1 MEYNV
6 YHIPSNYTDAGRLF
20 GAFEIR
26 NAVETVLLT
35 VPALFFCLYFLP
47 LPLSPKLITTLV
59 IIVPL
64 GGFGLMGIRDDSLG
78 RWLGSWLR
86 FRKKRRRMTYRGGV
100 KS

>member
-20 GAFEIR
+20 GAFEMR

-47 LPLSPKLITTLV
+47 LSLTPKIIATLT

-78 RWLGSWLR
+78 RWLMGWWH
-86 FRKKRRRMTYRGGV
+86 FRKKRRRIAYRGEV
-100 KS
+100 NV